1 MGRSLSPRRSTSY
14 GKVIV
19 MTIVACLL
27 CLSPLVATLARAQ
40 DLTPAQ
46 FEDGDVVCFIG
57 DSITHSRKYHSY
69 VYDYYLTRFPERR
82 IRFVNCGIAG
92 DSAGGAVWRF
102 DWDIL
107 PTDPDVVCIM
117 FGMNDVS
124 RGLYGK
130 THPDEANLAA
140 RRVALDRHREN
151 QLALA
156 QKLKAA
162 FDPRFVF
169 ITPSPYDDTAQ
180 IDMENLFGVNAALAT
195 CGEYARELAA
205 EIDGGVADFN
215 GPMTALNLEHQ
226 KQDPSFTIVGP
237 DRVHP
242 GDVGML
248 VMAYLFLK
256 AQQVPAVVSHLALD
270 GETGRVEACENAQVS
285 NVAVRPEGL
294 EFDYLQN
301 ALPFPVEPGAAGAL
315 ELVPFT
321 AELNRETFAVRLK
334 REGTCRLLID
344 GEEVGRYTSGELG
357 AGVNLAANAHTPQYR
372 QAQALH
378 AVNERRRGLEVRL
391 RSHAQVKM
399 MLLRAEV
406 EEADKAAV
414 RAYFD
419 DFLAKNSSNAGYF
432 RSQFDNYLRTG
443 PERQQ
448 IEAQLEE
455 LLQQLWRQN
464 RPVSH
469 HYQIVRVDR

>member
-1 MGRSLSPRRSTSY
+1 
-14 GKVIV
+14 
-19 MTIVACLL
+19 MTIAACLL
-27 CLSPLVATLARAQ
+27 CLWPLVATLAKAQ

-46 FEDGDVVCFIG
+46 FEDGDVVCLIG

-82 IRFVNCGIAG
+82 IRFVNRGIAG

-102 DWDIL
+102 DWDIA
-107 PTDPDVVCIM
+107 PTRPNVACIM

-130 THPDEANLAA
+130 ENPDEANLAA
-140 RRVALDRHREN
+140 RRAALDRHREN

-156 QKLKAA
+156 QRLKAA

-180 IDMENLFGVNAALAT
+180 IETENLFGVNAALAT
-195 CGEYARELAA
+195 CGEYAAELAA
-205 EIDGGVADFN
+205 QMGGGVVDFG

-226 KQDPSFTIVGP
+226 RQDPSFTIVGP

-248 VMAYLFLK
+248 VMAYLFLR
-256 AQQVPAVVSHLALD
+256 AQQVPAVVSQLTLD

-285 NVAVRPEGL
+285 EVAAGPEGL
-294 EFDYLQN
+294 EFDYLQY

-315 ELVPFT
+315 ELVPFM
-321 AELNRETFAVRLK
+321 AELNRETLAVKLK
-334 REGTCRLLID
+334 RGGAYRLLID
-344 GEEVGRYTSGELG
+344 GEEVGRYTSEELG
-357 AGVNLAANAHTPQYR
+357 AGVNLAANSRTPQHR

-391 RSHAQVKM
+391 RSHAQIRM
-399 MLLRAEV
+399 MLLRANV
-406 EEADKAAV
+406 EEADEVAV

-419 DFLAKNSSNAGYF
+419 DFLAKNPSNAGYF
-432 RSQFDNYLRTG
+432 RSQFDNYLKTG
-443 PERQQ
+443 PEREP
-448 IEAQLEE
+448 IEAQIEE
-455 LLQQLWRQN
+455 LVQQLWRQN

-469 HYQIVRVDR
+469 HYQIVQVDS